1 MKKRILPISI
11 LVFLVLVLCSC
22 TSFNAIIKSNMTGL
36 PTWYYENDMGVAKG
50 YKGIVG
56 EGSASTQRQAEL
68 LAYSSVISKLSN
80 KLGYELGQEEYR
92 ELTVLGTLTE
102 FNLSVIDTFLNVS
115 ADGIYSFYVHAA
127 IDEELLDKATTEEAK
142 NRAQIIARVEDL
154 VLKGDDYVKSGQ
166 ETRAVRNYLQAMAL
180 GYGHDYI
187 DDEYSF
193 DELLDVVTGL
203 LGNASLSF
211 VSERPELGTCTVS
224 LSRKGVFVS
233 SAVKSA
239 EVLATY
245 TAVDPKGVSYEDQF
259 VYVTDDQGQ
268 FSFNPINPSI
278 ARKGTVSFRLNLY
291 EEIEALEELAGK
303 DSVAGLRALVDS
315 KELRFNYDK
324 VYVLGSIAVA
334 VIEHDELGYVTG
346 VKEISDYLAGVL
358 ASDGA
363 EAAPFYAELDD
374 EEDVLYELTHSGRS
388 EDCLLVIRVGLTGQ
402 VASSTGVYC
411 ASAEGLATLFDTY
424 SGIALY
430 QSDVIRSNAFSEDSA
445 QAVTDAFKVLVDI
458 AYTLIKAEYV

>member
-1 MKKRILPISI
+1 MKLRILLIS
-11 LVFLVLVLCSC
+11 VLVLLVLALCSC
-22 TSFNAIIKSNMTGL
+22 SSINAIIKSNMTGL

-50 YKGIVG
+50 YRGIVG
-56 EGSASTQRQAEL
+56 EGSATTQRQAEL
-68 LAYSSVISKLSN
+68 LAYSSILSKLSN
-80 KLGYELGQEEYR
+80 ILGYELGQEEYR
-92 ELTVLGTLTE
+92 ELTVLGTITE
-102 FNLSVIDTFLNVS
+102 FNLSIVDTFFTITS
-115 ADGIYSFYVHAA
+115 DGSYSFYVQAA

-142 NRAQIIARVEDL
+142 NRAQIIAQVEAL
-154 VLKGDDYVKSGQ
+154 VLKGDEYVKSGQ
-166 ETRAVRNYLQAMAL
+166 ETRAVKNYLQAMAL

-187 DDEYSF
+187 DEEYSF

-203 LGNASLSF
+203 LGNASLAF
-211 VSERPELGTCTVS
+211 VSERPELGTCTIS

-278 ARKGTVSFRLNLY
+278 ARNGTVTFRLNLY
-291 EEIEALEELAGK
+291 EEIEALEALAGK
-303 DSVAGLRALVDS
+303 DAVSGLRTLVDS
-315 KELRFNYDK
+315 KELKFNYDK
-324 VYVLGSIAVA
+324 IYVLGSIAVA

-346 VKEISDYLAGVL
+346 VKDITDYLAGVL
-358 ASDGA
+358 VSDGA
-363 EAAPFYAELDD
+363 EASPFYAELDD
-374 EEDVLYELTHSGRS
+374 EEDVLYELTHSARF
-388 EDCLLVIRVGLTGQ
+388 ENNLLVIRVGLTGQ
-402 VASSTGVYC
+402 VASSSGIHC
-411 ASAEGLATLFDTY
+411 ASAEGLATLFDTV
-424 SGIALY
+424 SGVILY
-430 QSDVIRSNAFSEDSA
+430 QSDVIRSNAFSENPE

>member
-1 MKKRILPISI
+1 MKLRILLIS
-11 LVFLVLVLCSC
+11 VLVISVLALCSC
-22 TSFNAIIKSNMTGL
+22 SSINAIIKSNMTGL

-68 LAYSSVISKLSN
+68 LAYSSVLSKLSN
-80 KLGYELGQEEYR
+80 ILGYELGQEEYR
-92 ELTVLGTLTE
+92 ELTVLGTITE
-102 FNLSVIDTFLNVS
+102 FNLSIVDTFFTITS
-115 ADGIYSFYVHAA
+115 DGSYSFYVQAA
-127 IDEELLDKATTEEAK
+127 IDEELMDKATTEEAK
-142 NRAQIIARVEDL
+142 NRAQIISQVEAL

-166 ETRAVRNYLQAMAL
+166 EVRAVKNYLQAMAL

-187 DDEYSF
+187 DEEYSF
-193 DELLDVVTGL
+193 DELLDVVMGL
-203 LGNASLSF
+203 LGNASLAF
-211 VSERPELGTCTVS
+211 VSERPELGICTIS

-278 ARKGTVSFRLNLY
+278 ARKGAVTFRLNLY
-291 EEIEALEELAGK
+291 EEIEALEVLAGK
-303 DSVAGLRALVDS
+303 EALSGLRTLVDS
-315 KELRFNYDK
+315 KELKFNYDK
-324 VYVLGSIAVA
+324 IYVLGSIAVA

-346 VKEISDYLAGVL
+346 VKDISDYLAGILVY
-358 ASDGA
+358 DGA

-374 EEDVLYELTHSGRS
+374 EEDVLYELTHSDRS
-388 EDCLLVIRVGLTGQ
+388 EYNLLVIRVGLTGQ
-402 VASSTGVYC
+402 VASSSGVYC
-411 ASAEGLATLFDTY
+411 ASAEGLATLFDTTT
-424 SGIALY
+424 GMILY
-430 QSDVIRSNAFSEDSA
+430 QSEVIRSNAFSEDQE

>member
-1 MKKRILPISI
+1 MKLRILLISVLVI
-11 LVFLVLVLCSC
+11 LALVLCSC
-22 TSFNAIIKSNMTGL
+22 SSINAIIKSNMTGL

-68 LAYSSVISKLSN
+68 LAYSSVITKLSN
-80 KLGYELGQEEYR
+80 IIGYELGQEEYR
-92 ELTVLGTLTE
+92 ELTVLGTIAE
-102 FNLSVIDTFLNVS
+102 FNLSIIDTFFMVTN
-115 ADGIYSFYVHAA
+115 DGTYYFYVQAA

-142 NRAQIIARVEDL
+142 NRAQIISQVETL

-166 ETRAVRNYLQAMAL
+166 ETRAVKNYLQAMAL

-187 DDEYSF
+187 DEEYSF
-193 DELLDVVTGL
+193 DELLDVVMGL
-203 LGNASLSF
+203 LGNASLTF
-211 VSERPELGTCTVS
+211 VSERPDLGTCTIS
-224 LSRKGVFVS
+224 LSRKGIFVS

-239 EVLATY
+239 EILATY
-245 TAVDPKGVSYEDQF
+245 TAIDPKGVSYEDEF

-278 ARKGTVSFRLNLY
+278 ARKGTVTFRLNLY
-291 EEIEALEELAGK
+291 EEVDALERLAGK
-303 DSVAGLRALVDS
+303 EAVSDLRALIDS
-315 KELRFNYDK
+315 KEVKFNYDK
-324 VYVLGSIAVA
+324 VYVLGSIAIA

-358 ASDGA
+358 VSDGA
-363 EAAPFYAELDD
+363 EAAPFYAELDE
-374 EEDVLYELTHSGRS
+374 EEDVLYELTHSGRT
-388 EDCLLVIRVGLTGQ
+388 ENNLLVIRVGLTGQ

-411 ASAEGLATLFDTY
+411 ASAEGLATLFDTVT
-424 SGIALY
+424 GMILY
-430 QSDVIRSNAFSEDSA
+430 QSDVIRSNAFSENSE

>member
-1 MKKRILPISI
+1 MKLRILLIS
-11 LVFLVLVLCSC
+11 VLVLLVLALCSC
-22 TSFNAIIKSNMTGL
+22 SSINAIIKSNMTGL

-50 YKGIVG
+50 YRGIVG
-56 EGSASTQRQAEL
+56 EGSATTQRQAEL
-68 LAYSSVISKLSN
+68 LAYSSILSKLSN
-80 KLGYELGQEEYR
+80 ILGYELGQEEYR
-92 ELTVLGTLTE
+92 ELTVLGTITE
-102 FNLSVIDTFLNVS
+102 FNLSIVDTFFTITS
-115 ADGIYSFYVHAA
+115 DGSYSFYVQAA

-142 NRAQIIARVEDL
+142 NRAQIIAQVEAL
-154 VLKGDDYVKSGQ
+154 VLKGDEYVKSGQ
-166 ETRAVRNYLQAMAL
+166 ETRAVKNYLQAMTL

-187 DDEYSF
+187 DEEYSF

-203 LGNASLSF
+203 LGNTSLAF
-211 VSERPELGTCTVS
+211 VSERPELGTCTIS

-278 ARKGTVSFRLNLY
+278 ARNGTVTFRLNLY
-291 EEIEALEELAGK
+291 EEIEALEALAGK
-303 DSVAGLRALVDS
+303 DAVSGLRTLVDS
-315 KELRFNYDK
+315 KELKFNYDK
-324 VYVLGSIAVA
+324 IYVLGSIAVA

-346 VKEISDYLAGVL
+346 VKDITDYLAGVL
-358 ASDGA
+358 VSDGA
-363 EAAPFYAELDD
+363 EASPFYAELDD
-374 EEDVLYELTHSGRS
+374 EEDVLYELTHSARF
-388 EDCLLVIRVGLTGQ
+388 ENNLLVIRVGLTGQ
-402 VASSTGVYC
+402 VASSSGIHC
-411 ASAEGLATLFDTY
+411 ASAEGLATLFDTV
-424 SGIALY
+424 SGMILY
-430 QSDVIRSNAFSEDSA
+430 QSDVIRSNAFSENPE

>member
-1 MKKRILPISI
+1 MKLRILLISVLVI
-11 LVFLVLVLCSC
+11 LALVLCSC
-22 TSFNAIIKSNMTGL
+22 SSINAIIKSNMTGL

-68 LAYSSVISKLSN
+68 LAYSSVITKLSN
-80 KLGYELGQEEYR
+80 IIGYELGQEEYR
-92 ELTVLGTLTE
+92 ELTVLGTIAE
-102 FNLSVIDTFLNVS
+102 FNLSIIDTFFMVPN
-115 ADGIYSFYVHAA
+115 DGTYYFYVQAA

-142 NRAQIIARVEDL
+142 NRAQIISQVETL

-166 ETRAVRNYLQAMAL
+166 ETRAVKNYLQAMAL

-187 DDEYSF
+187 DEEYSF
-193 DELLDVVTGL
+193 DELLDVVMGL
-203 LGNASLSF
+203 LGNASLTF
-211 VSERPELGTCTVS
+211 VSERPDLGTCTIS
-224 LSRKGVFVS
+224 LSRKGIFVS

-239 EVLATY
+239 EILATY
-245 TAVDPKGVSYEDQF
+245 TAIDPKGVSYEDEF

-278 ARKGTVSFRLNLY
+278 ARKGTVTFRLNLY
-291 EEIEALEELAGK
+291 EEIDALERLAGK
-303 DSVAGLRALVDS
+303 EAVSDLRALIDS
-315 KELRFNYDK
+315 KEVKFNYDK
-324 VYVLGSIAVA
+324 VYVLGSIAIA

-358 ASDGA
+358 VSDGA
-363 EAAPFYAELDD
+363 EAAPFYAELDE
-374 EEDVLYELTHSGRS
+374 EEDVLYELTHSGRT
-388 EDCLLVIRVGLTGQ
+388 ENNLLVIRVGLTGQ

-411 ASAEGLATLFDTY
+411 ASAEGLATLFDTVT
-424 SGIALY
+424 GMILY
-430 QSDVIRSNAFSEDSA
+430 QSDVIRSNAFSENSE